1 MLCCVIVGCNAL
13 ITQNIIREFGYKMIE
28 EKSLIMLPF
37 DTRTLYYLKL
47 FFLFKD
53 ISEVTSSV
61 ILK

>member
-1 MLCCVIVGCNAL
+1 MLCCVIVGCNSL

-28 EKSLIMLPF
+28 EESLTTLPF

-53 ISEVTSSV
+53 VSEFTSRV